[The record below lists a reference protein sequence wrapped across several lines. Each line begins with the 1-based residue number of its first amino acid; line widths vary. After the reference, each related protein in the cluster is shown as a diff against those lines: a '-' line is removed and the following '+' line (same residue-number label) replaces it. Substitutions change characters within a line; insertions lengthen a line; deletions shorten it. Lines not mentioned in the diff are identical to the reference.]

1 LVNRGH
7 GSIGAPSEVFGKAA
21 VRRLFKRLRIAGII
35 AASTLGG
42 NAVAAP
48 APAIQTPTESLA
60 QDAEQYAAR
69 YSVPLDEAVR
79 RLRAQEDSAAVTD
92 RIATALGPRLAGIS
106 IEHAPQHRAV
116 VLLTGTEPV
125 ADQAALAAGSPVPV
139 VFQLGA
145 AATRAQVV
153 AAMRTHQGTLR
164 AELPNAR
171 GMGLDPRTGELVLLV
186 RAVDADRIG
195 LSAIEER
202 AEALT
207 GVPVRVAIADPAKNL
222 VRGGSRIVGVNPADG
237 RRYACTTGFVV
248 SNGARTGVVTAAH
261 CPDAVTYQEEGDL
274 KVPLAFV
281 GQWGARH
288 QDVQVH
294 ESTRAAEPLF
304 YADRRGG
311 ALRTVTGARSRQST
325 RAGDAV
331 CHWGES
337 SGYSCSEVEL
347 TDYAP
352 PGDLCGG
359 PCEPVWVTVKGP
371 NCRSGDSGGP
381 VFSGT
386 TAYGILKGG
395 SGITG
400 RCNFYYYM
408 STDFLPD
415 GWSLVKAPEEVSSG
429 VARGTRLR

>member
-1 LVNRGH
+1 
-7 GSIGAPSEVFGKAA
+7 
-21 VRRLFKRLRIAGII
+21 
-35 AASTLGG
+35 
-42 NAVAAP
+42 
-48 APAIQTPTESLA
+48 
-60 QDAEQYAAR
+60 
-69 YSVPLDEAVR
+69 
-79 RLRAQEDSAAVTD
+79 
-92 RIATALGPRLAGIS
+92 
-106 IEHAPQHRAV
+106 
-116 VLLTGTEPV
+116 
-125 ADQAALAAGSPVPV
+125 
-139 VFQLGA
+139 
-145 AATRAQVV
+145 
-153 AAMRTHQGTLR
+153 
-164 AELPNAR
+164 
-171 GMGLDPRTGELVLLV
+171 MGLDARTGELVLLV
-186 RAVDADRIG
+186 RAADAETIG
-195 LSAIEER
+195 LETIEER

-207 GVPVRVAIADPAKNL
+207 GVPVRVEIADPAKNL
-222 VRGGSRIVGVNPADG
+222 VRGGSRIVGINPADG

-248 SNGARTGVVTAAH
+248 SNGSRTGVVTAAH
-261 CPDAVTYQEEGDL
+261 CPDAVSYQEEGDMA
-274 KVPLAFV
+274 VPLAFV
-281 GQWGARH
+281 GQWGARY

-304 YADRRGG
+304 YADRRAG
-311 ALRTVTGARSRQST
+311 ALRAVTGSRSRQST

-386 TAYGILKGG
+386 IAYGILKGG

-415 GWSLVKAPEEVSSG
+415 GWSLVTAPAAIESG
-429 VARGTRLR
+429 VARATRLR

>member
-1 LVNRGH
+1 
-7 GSIGAPSEVFGKAA
+7 
-21 VRRLFKRLRIAGII
+21 
-35 AASTLGG
+35 
-42 NAVAAP
+42 VAAP
-48 APAIQTPTESLA
+48 LPALQTPAQSLA
-60 QDAEQYAAR
+60 QDAAHYAVR
-69 YSVPLDEAVR
+69 YSVTLEEAVR
-79 RLRAQEDSAAVTD
+79 RLHAQEASAAVTE
-92 RIATALGPRLAGIS
+92 RIAAALSDRLAGIS
-106 IEHAPQHRAV
+106 MEHAPQYRAV

-125 ADQAALAAGSPVPV
+125 ANQAALAAGSPVPI

-145 AATRAQVV
+145 AATRSQVV
-153 AAMRTHQGTLR
+153 AAMRAHQGALR
-164 AELPNAR
+164 VELPNAR

-186 RAVDADRIG
+186 RAADAQRIG
-195 LSAIEER
+195 LEVIEDR
-202 AEALT
+202 AETLT
-207 GVPVRVAIADPAKNL
+207 GVPVRVQIADPTKNL
-222 VRGGSRIVGVNPADG
+222 VRGGSRIVGVNPDDG

-248 SNGARTGVVTAAH
+248 SNGSRTGVVTAAH
-261 CPDAVTYQEEGDL
+261 CPDAVTYQEEGDMA
-274 KVPLAFV
+274 VPLAFV

-294 ESTRAAEPLF
+294 ESLRPAEPLF

-311 ALRTVTGARSRQST
+311 ALRTVTGSRSRQST

-352 PGDLCGG
+352 PGELCGG

-386 TAYGILKGG
+386 IAYGILKGG
-395 SGITG
+395 SGISG
-400 RCNFYYYM
+400 RCQFYYYM

-415 GWSLVKAPEEVSSG
+415 GWKLVTEPEAVMSG
-429 VARGTRLR
+429 LAQDKRLR